1 ANGKV
6 IKAEWKTFVEKQFP
20 ESVREKLIPEV
31 VRCSKSYVPYQQN
44 KRCDENDEFYR
55 CYIDAVDSVCD

>member
-1 ANGKV
+1 
-6 IKAEWKTFVEKQFP
+6 QFP

-55 CYIDAVDSVCD
+55 CYI